1 MTGAGNQILKTGRSG
16 AEVGMRHEVGMTT
29 ASRKLGELLVDQR
42 LLSRDDLEF
51 LLPREDESGIPLAKL
66 LVDEQ
71 YVREED
77 LLRTVADR
85 IGMEYV
91 EIDDELLD
99 PEAVKRLE
107 PGDARALV
115 AMPVRYA
122 GDELLMAVADP
133 FDPERHAR
141 LEQLVGVKVKLA
153 LATREGILR
162 SIGFVHG
169 PEEIPV
175 LRHPG
180 DGGALQAVPEP
191 ADVELHVN
199 TLLTY
204 LLEVGGSDLHLTAGS
219 PPQVRVHGQLRQLE
233 EYGKM
238 MPAELRRL
246 IYGILTVKQREKL
259 EETLELDASHPLTG
273 KGRFRLNV
281 FFQRD
286 AIGAVFR
293 AIPEVIVG
301 LQDLGIPSVVA
312 EFSELPR
319 GLVLVTGPT
328 GSGKSTTLAAIIDM
342 INSRRS
348 CHILTVEDPIEFLH
362 SHKRAIVNQREVG
375 ADTVGFESALRHAL
389 RQDPD
394 VILVGELRDLETI
407 STALTAAE
415 TGHLVFATLHTQDAP
430 QTIDR
435 IVDVFPSHQ
444 QEQVR
449 VQLASTLQA
458 VVTQQLVPTRN
469 RDGRVAAVEVM
480 VATPAIRNLIREAK
494 NHQIATAMQAGGRY
508 GMQTMDQS
516 LADLVKR
523 GQVSFETAVELCAN
537 LEDLQR
543 LVGRVA

>member
-1 MTGAGNQILKTGRSG
+1 
-16 AEVGMRHEVGMTT
+16 MTT

-42 LLSRDDLEF
+42 LLSRDDLEY
-51 LLPREDESGIPLAKL
+51 LLPREDESGIPIAKL
-66 LVDEQ
+66 LVDEG

-77 LLRTVADR
+77 LLRTVAER
-85 IGMEYV
+85 VGMEYV

-107 PGDARALV
+107 ASDARALV
-115 AMPVRYA
+115 AMPVRFVDNA
-122 GDELLMAVADP
+122 LMIAVADP
-133 FDPERHAR
+133 FDPDRHAR
-141 LEQLVGVKVKLA
+141 LEKLAGSKVKLA
-153 LATREGILR
+153 LATRDGIGR
-162 SIGFVHG
+162 SIDFVHG

-175 LRHPG
+175 LRRPG
-180 DGGALQAVPEP
+180 DGGAPAVETEEKES
-191 ADVELHVN
+191 ELHVN
-199 TLLTY
+199 TLLSY
-204 LLEVGGSDLHLTAGS
+204 LLEVEGSDLHLAAGS

-233 EYGKM
+233 EYDKM
-238 MPAELRRL
+238 MPADLRRL
-246 IYGILTVKQREKL
+246 LYGILTAKQREKL
-259 EETLELDASHPLTG
+259 EETLELDASHPVPG

-286 AIGAVFR
+286 SIGAVFR
-293 AIPEVIVG
+293 AIPEQILG
-301 LQDLGIPSVVA
+301 LNNLGIPPVVG
-312 EFSELPR
+312 EFADMPR

-342 INSRRS
+342 INTRRA

-362 SHKRAIVNQREVG
+362 HHKRSIVNQREVG
-375 ADTVGFESALRHAL
+375 ADTMGFQHALRHAL

-435 IVDVFPSHQ
+435 IIDVFPSHQ

-449 VQLASTLQA
+449 VQLAATLQA
-458 VVTQQLVPTRN
+458 VVTQQLVPTHN
-469 RDGRVAAVEVM
+469 RDGRVPAVEVM
-480 VATPAIRNLIREAK
+480 IATPAVRNLIREAK
-494 NHQIATAMQAGGRY
+494 IHQVTTAMQAGGRY

-516 LADLVKR
+516 LAALVKR
-523 GQVSFETAVELCAN
+523 HEVAFETAAELCAN
-537 LEDLQR
+537 IEDLQR